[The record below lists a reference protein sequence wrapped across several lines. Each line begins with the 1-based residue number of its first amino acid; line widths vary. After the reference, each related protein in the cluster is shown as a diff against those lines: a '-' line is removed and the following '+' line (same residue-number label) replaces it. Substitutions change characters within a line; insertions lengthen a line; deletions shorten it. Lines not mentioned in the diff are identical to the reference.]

1 MLAGL
6 VTSGAVGLHTHMR
19 QSVPVCACVFV
30 IAVGTGCAPVT
41 QIQRQHLAD
50 PTMQVAIDPLE
61 DAAQRKLLVSREGAA
76 GGDAKAAGGGCSCG
90 N

>member
-1 MLAGL
+1 MAVTDGGAGPQ
-6 VTSGAVGLHTHMR
+6 TYMPASA
-19 QSVPVCACVFV
+19 PVRACVFA
-30 IAVGTGCAPVT
+30 IAAATGCAPVT

-61 DAAQRKLLVSREGAA
+61 GAAQRKLLVSREGAA